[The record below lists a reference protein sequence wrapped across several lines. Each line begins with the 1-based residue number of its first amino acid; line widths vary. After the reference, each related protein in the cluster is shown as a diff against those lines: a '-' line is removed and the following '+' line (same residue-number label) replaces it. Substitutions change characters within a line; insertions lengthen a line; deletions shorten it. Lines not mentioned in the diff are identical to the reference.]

1 MYDSNHELITALQ
14 ATPQTLRGLLRDL
27 SPEQTRQV
35 QGDNET
41 WPPIAIL
48 CHLRDTEE
56 YVLRRLRAILHQDN
70 PTISGFDQ
78 EGWVVERNYAA
89 DDPQRALEAFAQ
101 WRAAHVAE
109 LTALTAEQWQRTGN
123 HVQHGRTTVFN
134 HTLHMVYHDIVHT
147 AQIARQ
153 LG

>member
-14 ATPQTLRGLLRDL
+14 ATPQTLRGLLRGL
-27 SPEQTRQV
+27 SPEQAQQV
-35 QGDNET
+35 GSANET
-41 WPPIAIL
+41 WPPVAIL

-56 YVLRRLRAILHQDN
+56 YVLRRLRAILHEDN

-89 DDPQRALEAFAQ
+89 DDPQHALAAFTH
-101 WRAAHVAE
+101 WRAQHVAE
-109 LTALTAEQWQRTGN
+109 LAALSADQWQRTGN
-123 HVQHGRTTVFN
+123 HIQHGRTTVFN
-134 HTLHMVYHDIVHT
+134 HTLHMVWHDVVHT